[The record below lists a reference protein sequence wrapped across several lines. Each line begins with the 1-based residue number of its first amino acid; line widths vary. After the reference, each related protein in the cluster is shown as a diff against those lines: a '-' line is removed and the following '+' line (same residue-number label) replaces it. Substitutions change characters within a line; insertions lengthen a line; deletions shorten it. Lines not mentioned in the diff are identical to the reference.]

1 MDEFLNDFFGKQDE
15 GYVKEFAF
23 LNEYSNLSNQLYC
36 ICEGNEDR
44 ICYLPKIKSIA
55 RKDIKIYEV
64 GGKDN
69 VLEVLKKCE
78 TQQGYDLNRIMFI
91 VDRDFDEPLNN
102 EKVYELP
109 VYSVENLYATPG
121 VLKDFIGLTVG
132 VTNPETIGKILENY
146 LLREKEFNSFVQE
159 LNICLYYTKKIYEFK
174 QDNVDN
180 TYASYAEVSLPSID
194 DDEVKKLIKVT
205 LLKIDIHNDFNSIR
219 EKYNFL
225 DPEDIEKMKSNTFSL
240 VNARKNYKGKYQ
252 LYFFLSYIKE
262 LIKDLNLGRSR
273 ATNRILAD
281 KNYGCDI
288 EMKDNTLFNILSNYV
303 QLPICFETYV
313 KRFIT
318 EHELTSAS

>member
-1 MDEFLNDFFGKQDE
+1 MEAFLNDFFEKQE
-15 GYVKEFAF
+15 EEYVKEFAF
-23 LNEYSNLSNQLYC
+23 LHEYDNLGNQFYC

-44 ICYLPKIKSIA
+44 ICYLPKIKSIL

-69 VLEVLKKCE
+69 VLEIFNRCE
-78 TQQGYDLNRIMFI
+78 KQQGYNLNKIMFI

-102 EKVYELP
+102 QKVYELP
-109 VYSVENLYATPG
+109 VYSVENLYANPD
-121 VLKDFIGLTVG
+121 VLKDFIELTVE
-132 VTNPETIGKILENY
+132 VTNQETISKILENY

-174 QDNVDN
+174 QDSLDD
-180 TYASYAEVSLPSID
+180 TFASYAGVSLPSID

-240 VNARKNYKGKYQ
+240 VNAQKNYKGKYQ

-262 LIKDLNLGRSR
+262 LIKDLNLGRAK

-303 QLPICFETYV
+303 QLPLCFETYV

-318 EHELTSAS
+318 EHELTSVS